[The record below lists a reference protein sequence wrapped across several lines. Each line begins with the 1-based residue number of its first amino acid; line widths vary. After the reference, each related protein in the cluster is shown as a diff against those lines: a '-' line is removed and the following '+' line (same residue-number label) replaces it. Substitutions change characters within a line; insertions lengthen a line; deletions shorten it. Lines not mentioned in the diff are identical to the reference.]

1 MSSSITD
8 SASSPSTTNMGDAII
23 PFATVNVKSHVPV
36 TLELRAGNYT
46 KWSTYFKAM
55 CGKFGLL
62 KHIDGTAAPAA
73 PDDTWIQTDCCVR
86 SWLYGSVSESVLD
99 FAMAPD
105 QTARQLWVAIDAHFT
120 ANRAPRCIYL
130 SHEFHNINQG
140 DLSVE
145 DYGQKV
151 KQAADRLRDAGE
163 QVAESTLV
171 LNLLR
176 GANPKFSTTCDFIAG
191 TPGMTFATALDQLA
205 LKELRL
211 AHGASVTANTA
222 LVASP
227 SSTGCGSA
235 CRLSSA
241 PSGVPQQQ
249 QQRRP
254 RKKRNGGGG
263 GAQQGGGGGG
273 YQQGGQAARPP
284 YPTGPWLCFNPWAA
298 QLGGQAGAWTGQGAS
313 YRGAP
318 FTTGGWSGQGLLG
331 SAPQQAHTAFAPSQ
345 FSQAPAPSWDQAGLV
360 AALQQMSLQ
369 GSSPWV
375 MDTGATTHMHSSE
388 GILFSRTPSP
398 HSSIVVGNGT
408 SIPVTS
414 RGQSFLPT
422 IASNFVLNNVLVVP
436 SIVRNLLSVRQFT
449 RDNSC
454 SVEFDAFGFSVK
466 DLRTRRVIL
475 RCNSDGDLYTIT
487 ATAPATAHALLAAS
501 TSLWHQRLGHPSP
514 ATVSSL
520 RQNKHITCTKSDRSL
535 CHACQLGKHT
545 RLPFSTSTSRTSSP
559 FELVHCDV
567 WTSPVPSISGYSY
580 YLVMLDDFTH
590 YCWTFPLH
598 HKSDVHEYIVQFIS
612 YAHTQ
617 FSLPIKCFQ
626 TDNGREFINIATTA
640 LLASRGILFRHSCP
654 YTSPQNGKAER
665 VLHTLNSFV
674 RTLNNSST

>member
-1 MSSSITD
+1 
-8 SASSPSTTNMGDAII
+8 MGDAII

-263 GAQQGGGGGG
+263 GGQQGGGGGG

-284 YPTGPWLCFNPWAA
+284 LPDRPVALFQSMGRPV
-298 QLGGQAGAWTGQGAS
+298 G
-313 YRGAP
+313 R
-318 FTTGGWSGQGLLG
+318 TGGRLDRPG
-331 SAPQQAHTAFAPSQ
+331 S
-345 FSQAPAPSWDQAGLV
+345 
-360 AALQQMSLQ
+360 
-369 GSSPWV
+369 
-375 MDTGATTHMHSSE
+375 
-388 GILFSRTPSP
+388 
-398 HSSIVVGNGT
+398 
-408 SIPVTS
+408 
-414 RGQSFLPT
+414 
-422 IASNFVLNNVLVVP
+422 
-436 SIVRNLLSVRQFT
+436 
-449 RDNSC
+449 
-454 SVEFDAFGFSVK
+454 
-466 DLRTRRVIL
+466 
-475 RCNSDGDLYTIT
+475 
-487 ATAPATAHALLAAS
+487 
-501 TSLWHQRLGHPSP
+501 
-514 ATVSSL
+514 
-520 RQNKHITCTKSDRSL
+520 
-535 CHACQLGKHT
+535 
-545 RLPFSTSTSRTSSP
+545 
-559 FELVHCDV
+559 
-567 WTSPVPSISGYSY
+567 
-580 YLVMLDDFTH
+580 
-590 YCWTFPLH
+590 
-598 HKSDVHEYIVQFIS
+598 
-612 YAHTQ
+612 
-617 FSLPIKCFQ
+617 
-626 TDNGREFINIATTA
+626 
-640 LLASRGILFRHSCP
+640 
-654 YTSPQNGKAER
+654 
-665 VLHTLNSFV
+665 
-674 RTLNNSST
+674 